1 MSASRHPTLAR
12 ESSGGDPFGGSVQGG
27 LTDAEDTEWALIH
40 VSRPQPAGRA
50 ALLWLIPGAIGAV
63 AFLVGLGVAPQRA
76 WASLHLSSQYLVGL
90 GLGGLYLIACYYL
103 TSASW
108 GVVVRRFH
116 EAQAILIAVGLVGV
130 GLVLILRP
138 SLFPWTSPDPAIE
151 GFKRDWLNYP
161 FMLGRSAV
169 YAACWVVFG
178 HLLIRE
184 SRAQDHDGDARHAKR
199 NIALSAGFM
208 VVFALTC
215 WLSSVDWLMSLDPL
229 WYSTI
234 FGVYNYA
241 GIFSSGVAAA
251 ILLAQW
257 ARRRSAVR
265 ALVRDDHMQD
275 LGKLLLTATTLWVY
289 MWFCQYMLIWYAN
302 IPEETARFVVRREG
316 AWRSL
321 FLINPVI
328 NWAIPFLLLLPR
340 ATKRHG
346 VFLAGIAVVVLLG
359 RWIDLYLMIYP
370 SVFRGDPL
378 FGVWEVG
385 VSLGAL
391 GVAAS
396 ASLWALGRAPIVPL
410 RDPRLAEGLALHQ

>member
-1 MSASRHPTLAR
+1 MSASHRSTLAR
-12 ESSGGDPFGGSVQGG
+12 ESHGADSFGGPSQGG
-27 LTDAEDTEWALIH
+27 LTDAEVTEWALIH

-50 ALLWLIPGAIGAV
+50 ARLWLIPAAIGAV
-63 AFLVGLGVAPQRA
+63 ALLIGLGFAPQRS
-76 WASLHLSSQYLVGL
+76 WASLFLSGQYLVGL

-130 GLVLILRP
+130 GLVLIFRP

-151 GFKRDWLNYP
+151 GFKKNWLNYP

-169 YAACWVVFG
+169 YAACWGIFG
-178 HLLIRE
+178 FFLIRE
-184 SRAQDHDGDARHAKR
+184 SRAQDHDGDARHTTS

-215 WLSSVDWLMSLDPL
+215 WLSSVDWLMSLDPH

-251 ILLAQW
+251 ILLAQS
-257 ARRRSAVR
+257 ARRRPAVR

-275 LGKLLLTATTLWVY
+275 LGKLLLTATTLWAY

-316 AWRSL
+316 AWMTL

-346 VFLAGIAVVVLLG
+346 GFLAGIAVVVLLG
-359 RWIDLYLMIYP
+359 RWLDLYLMIYP
-370 SVFRGDPL
+370 SVFQGGPL
-378 FGVWEVG
+378 FCVWEVG

-391 GVAAS
+391 GVAVS
-396 ASLWALGRAPIVPL
+396 ACLWALGRAPIVPL
-410 RDPRLAEGLALHQ
+410 RDPRLAEGVALRQ